1 MTPSVVDGHSK
12 RRPRIARAPLSSD
25 CARVP
30 EDIIRGV
37 LRLRCCVDQELAIVA
52 KLFEPAGHVR
62 GLILDDCGCNADF
75 RAKVGGSHFRAQFF
89 F

>member
-1 MTPSVVDGHSK
+1 MGIQSG
-12 RRPRIARAPLSSD
+12 ARASRGRRCLSD

-52 KLFEPAGHVR
+52 KLFE
-62 GLILDDCGCNADF
+62 
-75 RAKVGGSHFRAQFF
+75 
-89 F
+89 